1 MKFFRVLFLGLLF
14 AATLMP
20 PAFAATIDI
29 GTALGGLQDYIN
41 AIVTIVITALVG
53 WVLYLV
59 KSKLNI
65 SIDDS
70 MRDALQ
76 TWLQR
81 QASSLVA
88 AGAVKVQGLKIDVQN
103 QTLADVANLALKEI
117 PDAVAH
123 FGLTPDKLA
132 AMIQDKIPH
141 VPVVASVAAA
151 TVKPA

>member
-1 MKFFRVLFLGLLF
+1 MIRLFL
-14 AATLMP
+14 AAMIAVVSL
-20 PAFAATIDI
+20 PAFAATIEI
-29 GTALGGLQDYIN
+29 GAALGGLQDYVN
-41 AIVTIVITALVG
+41 AIVTIAITALVG

-88 AGAVKVQGLKIDVQN
+88 DGAVKVRGLKIDVSN
-103 QTLADVANLALKEI
+103 QAVADVANLALKEI
-117 PDAVAH
+117 PDAAAH

-132 AMIQDKIPH
+132 EMIKDKIPH
-141 VPVVASVAAA
+141 VPAVAAVAAQTA
-151 TVKPA
+151 TPA